1 MSERRPIEHVVIV
14 GGGTAGWMT
23 AASLSQRLSVR
34 GVKITLVESSDI
46 GTVGVGEATVPAI
59 LAYFASLGLKPFDVM
74 AATNATCKLGI
85 EFDGWRKEGH
95 TFYHPFGRHGI
106 EAGPVGFHSLWQK
119 LHEAGEPYPL
129 SDYCLAT
136 EMSYQGRFRLP
147 DPKPRAAFDT
157 YDWAIHFDAS
167 LFAKFLRGYAT
178 ERGVMRIDAK
188 ITGVEQ
194 NSESGFIERLQLNT
208 GEMIEGDLF
217 IDCSGFRGLLI
228 QGALKSGFNDWSH
241 WLVCDRAVAIPCA
254 YLRSE
259 AAQAPRKSSGG
270 PKSGTAPLADA
281 NSLATG
287 MTPYTRSRAKAG
299 GWTWRIPLQ
308 HRIGNGYVY
317 SSQYL
322 SDAEAEATLRADLD
336 GEALANPNFV
346 RFTAGH
352 SKQFWNKNCI
362 AIGLASGFL
371 EPLES
376 TSITLIQTGIAKL
389 LQYFPHTDCD
399 PQLSNEYNRIS
410 ALEYERI
417 RDFIILHYWGNQ
429 RFDEPKA
436 DNLWRHCRE
445 MTLPDGLQH
454 KIDLFKST
462 GHFARYQWES
472 FFDPSWLYLY
482 DGLGIT
488 PQSYDPFADNF
499 ALQDLK
505 DLTANIRADV
515 KAMAMDAPLHADFVR
530 QHCPAKL

>member
-1 MSERRPIEHVVIV
+1 MSDRRPIEHVVIV

-34 GVKITLVESSDI
+34 GIKITLVESSDI

-59 LAYFASLGLKPFDVM
+59 LGYFASLGLKPFDVM
-74 AATNATCKLGI
+74 AATNATFKLGI
-85 EFDGWRKEGH
+85 EFDGWRREGH
-95 TFYHPFGRHGI
+95 AFYHPFGRHGL

-147 DPKPRAAFDT
+147 DPKPRAAFDS
-157 YDWAIHFDAS
+157 YDWAVHFDAS
-167 LFAKFLRGYAT
+167 LFAKFLRGYAS
-178 ERGVMRIDAK
+178 ERGIVRIDAK

-194 NSESGFIERLQLNT
+194 NAESGFIERLQLNT
-208 GEMIEGDLF
+208 GETVCGDLF

-228 QGALKSGFNDWSH
+228 QGTLKSGFNDWSH

-254 YLRSE
+254 H
-259 AAQAPRKSSGG
+259 
-270 PKSGTAPLADA
+270 ADVNA
-281 NSLATG
+281 I
-287 MTPYTRSRAKAG
+287 TPYTRSRAKAA

-317 SSQYL
+317 SSRYL
-322 SDAEAEATLRADLD
+322 SDADAEAALRADLD

-352 SKQFWNKNCI
+352 SKQLWNRNCV

-389 LQYFPHTDCD
+389 LQYFPDASCD
-399 PQLSNEYNRIS
+399 AQLSNEYNRIS

-429 RFDEPKA
+429 RFDEPNA

-445 MTLPDGLQH
+445 MILPDSLQH
-454 KIDLFKST
+454 KIDLFRAT

-482 DGLGIT
+482 DGLGIMPAT
-488 PQSYDPFADNF
+488 YDPFADNF
-499 ALQDLK
+499 ALPDLK
-505 DLTANIRADV
+505 DLTKNIRADV
-515 KAMAMDAPLHADFVR
+515 KAMAQDAPHHADFVR
-530 QHCPAKL
+530 QHCPAKA